1 LSLSGNIAWRFLF
14 KGRKKVSKYAIV
26 FSLACTATGVAVM
39 MISLAVSNGFS
50 EAVKEKVSAFEG
62 DYQAGLVVQNE
73 QTDLPPVQAGQI
85 WVQKL
90 KNVKGV
96 QEVFPVQVQ
105 YGLLKST
112 FDFEGVIV
120 RGVTKDFNWDSFQKY
135 LISGRLPAV
144 NSENDREI
152 LISQKL
158 SESLNL
164 KVNSKVKLY
173 FFTDRTRIRPVVVTG
188 IYNSGFGEFDAVSIL
203 TGMTFLN
210 KILGYDKDNA
220 SFIAIQSSEQDDAEH
235 TFTSSLDAALPYH
248 LKSRPITEL
257 YPELFDWLNLQ
268 EQNVLFIIILMTGI
282 AIINLAGVML
292 VLIYER
298 TGSIAMLMAL
308 GSGFNMLIMMLVRQ
322 GLFLMAGGIL
332 AGNILAIGL
341 LLIQYI
347 WAPLSLNP
355 EVYFL
360 DKVPVSFPFD
370 RFLMIDLIALVT
382 GFISLFLPASA
393 IFKLN
398 PSKILQRT

>member
-1 LSLSGNIAWRFLF
+1 
-14 KGRKKVSKYAIV
+14 
-26 FSLACTATGVAVM
+26 M

-73 QTDLPPVQAGQI
+73 QTDLPPVQAGQE
-85 WVQKL
+85 WVQNL
-90 KNVKGV
+90 KKVKGV
-96 QEVFPVQVQ
+96 EEVFPVQVQ

-112 FDFEGVIV
+112 SDFEGVIV

-220 SFIAIQSSEQDDAEH
+220 SFIAIQSSKQDDAEL

-370 RFLMIDLIALVT
+370 RFMMIDLIALIT

-398 PSKILQRT
+398 PSNILQRT